1 MYNRLKLVSLTAN
14 EELTK
19 EITNLEKN
27 ETTGKVDHPKQT
39 VKILDDGTKV
49 KSVGKDISDS
59 LGGAIYNATLSVDVN
74 ELDYLENVT
83 IADANV
89 TLNNAGNIAD
99 QFFGITNNGNGTV
112 SMKSDINNENNL
124 EEQISKAIQ
133 NEISNTQNILKKIKE
148 ENPHSRLSD
157 QQLRDLYDDFSGDG
171 FVIF

>member
-1 MYNRLKLVSLTAN
+1 M
-14 EELTK
+14 
-19 EITNLEKN
+19 
-27 ETTGKVDHPKQT
+27 
-39 VKILDDGTKV
+39 
-49 KSVGKDISDS
+49 
-59 LGGAIYNATLSVDVN
+59 
-74 ELDYLENVT
+74 
-83 IADANV
+83 
-89 TLNNAGNIAD
+89 AD

-112 SMKSDINNENNL
+112 SMKSNSNDNNI